1 MAAKSFLGTNYVP
14 GIRNNNPGNI
24 RPGDNWIGMTGTENN
39 TEAYIAQVEKVTGFD
54 ENKVLTPDASTI
66 KKLMFAISQHEI
78 GAELWNKLLTSADIE
93 AGYAMVPMT
102 TAVVQATKDFFVKNP
117 VV

>member
-24 RPGDNWIGMTGTENN
+24 RPGDNWIGMTGTANNFVVFKNMDYGFRALAIDVTNKIKKGYNTIRKIIERYAPPMENN

-54 ENKVLTPDASTI
+54 ENKVL
-66 KKLMFAISQHEI
+66 
-78 GAELWNKLLTSADIE
+78 
-93 AGYAMVPMT
+93 
-102 TAVVQATKDFFVKNP
+102 
-117 VV
+117 